1 MLKILKIIREYYES
15 SETCQQTGQTRGNGH
30 VSRKYILQ
38 KLNLKSKPIW
48 THQSLEVEYNL

>member
-30 VSRKYILQ
+30 VSRKYSLQ
-38 KLNLKSKPIW
+38 KLNLKSKQIL
-48 THQSLEVEYNL
+48 THQSLQAK